1 MSFVARY
8 LWLSRFGFAVPRLR
22 LGEEP
27 FRRMLES
34 FGSVSGIQEGR
45 GNGDSAFLP
54 WKNTISKI
62 FPPRAPS
69 RSPRQGTKTRGAAAN
84 LHESFVIKTLLQ
96 A

>member
-1 MSFVARY
+1 MYFGARY
-8 LWLSRFGFAVPRLR
+8 LWLSRFGFAVHRLS
-22 LGEEP
+22 LGKEP

-34 FGSVSGIQEGR
+34 FGSVSGLQEGR

-54 WKNTISKI
+54 WKNTISKM

-84 LHESFVIKTLLQ
+84 LHESFVIKTLLH

>member
-1 MSFVARY
+1 MYFGARY
-8 LWLSRFGFAVPRLR
+8 LWLSRFGFAMHRLH

-34 FGSVSGIQEGR
+34 LGGVSGIQDGR
-45 GNGDSAFLP
+45 GNGNSAFLP

-69 RSPRQGTKTRGAAAN
+69 RSPHQGTKARGAAAN

>member
-1 MSFVARY
+1 MH
-8 LWLSRFGFAVPRLR
+8 RLH

-69 RSPRQGTKTRGAAAN
+69 RSPRQGTKARGAAAN